1 MVSVL
6 IILNNPKLKQLRVK
20 KNISLQEMADALGLK
35 TAGGYSR
42 IESGENKLK
51 AEHLPL
57 VAKKFGIDI
66 NELIKEIFFEDKLE
80 QTSTIKVKP
89 A

>member
-1 MVSVL
+1 M
-6 IILNNPKLKQLRVK
+6 LNYTKLKQLRIDR
-20 KNISLQEMADALGLK
+20 NISLMEMADALGLK

-51 AEHLPL
+51 AEHLPII
-57 VAKKFGIDI
+57 AKKLDMDLT
-66 NELIKEIFFEDKLE
+66 ELTKEIFFEDKLE
-80 QTSTIKVKP
+80 QTSTKKSL